1 MSNALS
7 ASDYEPGSS
16 GDLLNQVLSADTSAV
31 PKISV
36 PWAAFEEPKKH
47 LAALCKTLTDDETP
61 DLDLTYHVT
70 SEEVMLSATKPG
82 VVAVAGPRGAL
93 LLKIDEPE
101 EHPKGSGGTLGDPS
115 QLWKVGISVAGTGAA
130 APAEPQVTMGVF
142 VGGGSAKIGSYKT
155 SQMARAELDLL
166 GINVFCIIKNG
177 GGSILTTIVSCLPSL
192 AGGPA
197 AFMAALTASLGSGA
211 VDLITKIMACF

>member
-7 ASDYEPGSS
+7 TSDFEPGTN
-16 GDLLNQVLSADTSAV
+16 GDLLNQVLSADVAAV

-36 PWAAFEEPKKH
+36 PWAAFEEPKKQ
-47 LAALCKTLTDDETP
+47 LAALRKTLTDETP

-82 VVAVAGPRGAL
+82 LVTVVGPRGAL

-101 EHPKGSGGTLGDPS
+101 VNAESSDDTPEEPS

-130 APAEPQVTMGVF
+130 APPEPQVTMGVF
-142 VGGGSAKIGSYKT
+142 VGGGSAKIGSYLT
-155 SQMARAELDLL
+155 SPRAGAELDLL

-177 GGSILTTIVSCLPSL
+177 GASILTTIVSCLPSL

-197 AFMAALTASLGSGA
+197 AFMAALTASLGAGS